1 MAVRQNDSADRAR
14 LKRSDN
20 AGQARLK
27 QDGGAD
33 KTDIHTGDP
42 DSEGENTLRKLV
54 FAAAVGIQDATLSNL
69 ACPLLMEKW

>member
-1 MAVRQNDSADRAR
+1 M
-14 LKRSDN
+14 
-20 AGQARLK
+20 K